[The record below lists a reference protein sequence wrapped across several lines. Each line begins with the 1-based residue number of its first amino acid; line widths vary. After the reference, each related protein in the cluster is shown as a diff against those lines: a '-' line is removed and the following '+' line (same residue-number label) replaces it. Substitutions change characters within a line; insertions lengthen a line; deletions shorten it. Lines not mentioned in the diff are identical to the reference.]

1 MQWGRKGIRLGAVLL
16 LFPLL
21 AFPQEE
27 TESAELTL
35 EAYTDAFQE
44 CFFEALKQKGIENY
58 DKAIN
63 ILLQCRELTADKEVV
78 DHELARAYLA
88 NRQYVN
94 AQDYALRTLNSQTEN
109 PWILKTLLDVLA
121 GQGRPL
127 ESLGE
132 QVPMENPIFR
142 KNLALSYFQR
152 NDYTNA
158 QNILKGLQ
166 KDVFTEQLARKI
178 SDSIARQQAL
188 GDMREAEEKEEN
200 PLLALR
206 EELEALASSQNY
218 QTLET
223 KAETALESYPTQP
236 WLYYLYGSALHK
248 NGKTEQAT
256 GILET
261 GLDFLLDDNELRLKI
276 YNQLVEVY
284 TALGNTSKAN
294 MYLSKIKSGS

>member
-1 MQWGRKGIRLGAVLL
+1 MQWRRKGIRLGAVLL
-16 LFPLL
+16 LFSLL
-21 AFPQEE
+21 AFSQEE

-63 ILLQCRELTADKEVV
+63 LLLQCRELAANTEVV
-78 DHELARAYLA
+78 DYELARTYLA

-94 AQDYALRTLNSQTEN
+94 ALDYAVRTLNTQPQN
-109 PWILKTLLDVLA
+109 LWVLNTLLDVLA

-132 QVPMENPIFR
+132 ELPLDNPTFR

-152 NDYTNA
+152 SDYINA
-158 QNILKGLQ
+158 QNALKGLQ

-178 SDSIARQQAL
+178 SDSIDGQQAL
-188 GDMREAEEKEEN
+188 GDKREVEEKKEN
-200 PLLALR
+200 PLEVLR
-206 EELEALASSQNY
+206 EELEVLDNSQ
-218 QTLET
+218 QFETLET
-223 KAETALESYPTQP
+223 RAETALESYPTQP
-236 WLYYLYGSALHK
+236 WLYYLYGRALHK
-248 NGKTEQAT
+248 NGKAEQAS

-261 GLDFLLDDNELRLKI
+261 GLDFLLDDNELQLKI

>member
-1 MQWGRKGIRLGAVLL
+1 MQWRRKGIRLGAVLL
-16 LFPLL
+16 LFSLL

-27 TESAELTL
+27 KESAELTL

-63 ILLQCRELTADKEVV
+63 LLLQCRELAGNTEVV

-88 NRQYVN
+88 NRQYID
-94 AQDYALRTLNSQTEN
+94 ALDYAVRTLNSQPEN
-109 PWILKTLLDVLA
+109 PWVLNTLLDVLA

-132 QVPMENPIFR
+132 EIPMDNPAFR
-142 KNLALSYFQR
+142 KNLALLYFQR
-152 NDYTNA
+152 NDYINA
-158 QNILKGLQ
+158 QNALKGLQ

-178 SDSIARQQAL
+178 NDSLAGQEAS
-188 GDMREAEEKEEN
+188 GVKKEAEEKKEN
-200 PLLALR
+200 PLEVLR
-206 EELEALASSQNY
+206 GELEELATSQ
-218 QTLET
+218 QFEPLET
-223 KAETALESYPTQP
+223 QAETALESYPTQP
-236 WLYYLYGSALHK
+236 WLYYFYGMALHK
-248 NGKTEQAT
+248 NGKSEQAS

-261 GLDFLLDDNELRLKI
+261 ALDFLLDDSELQLQI

-284 TALGNTSKAN
+284 TALGNSSKAN